1 MDKQQLR
8 LSCVERDA
16 IGVLQ
21 RVSFSLSAT
30 RRRHEHMRRLLLAEP
45 AISELKTF
53 RDPEED

>member
-1 MDKQQLR
+1 LR
-8 LSCVERDA
+8 LYGVERDT

-30 RRRHEHMRRLLLAEP
+30 KRKHEHIRRILLAEP

-53 RDPEED
+53 RDTEED